1 MAASAA
7 LQPAGARTGEVKDLY
22 EMGEI
27 PPLGHV
33 PAKMYAWA
41 IRRERHGR
49 RRSRISSKCCRSG
62 RSATTRCWST

>member
-7 LQPAGARTGEVKDLY
+7 LQPAGAGTGEVKDLY

-41 IRRERHGR
+41 IRRERHGPPEQ
-49 RRSRISSKCCRSG
+49 SH
-62 RSATTRCWST
+62 